1 MNAILNFKHSNCLC
15 QKWTLSKRSKIV
27 YYIFKNG
34 PTPVS
39 FPFIFSLFNQLFTIL
54 QRLSSIRR
62 RDSNS
67 QPSEHESPP
76 ITTRPGLK
84 LLLNIN
90 EAAQV
95 QIQEVANCCFNI
107 SIYITILLG
116 SGCVSVGRSVAS
128 DSRGLRFESSHQ
140 QNLYWTFTV
149 NCIDWRT

>member
-1 MNAILNFKHSNCLC
+1 MCKNIHP
-15 QKWTLSKRSKIV
+15 V
-27 YYIFKNG
+27 YSAGIRTHNLQN
-34 PTPVS
+34 T
-39 FPFIFSLFNQLFTIL
+39 SLLQLPL
-54 QRLSSIRR
+54 DQ
-62 RDSNS
+62 
-67 QPSEHESPP
+67 
-76 ITTRPGLK
+76 